1 MKINQQVHIPKLLI
15 VAIIFLGSSI
25 VITQGSLRSGTKEQV
40 SFEVDNR
47 QFDSQSN
54 FDVAGA
60 ASARVKE
67 RKTEKSSVR
76 NAGNKN
82 TTSNLTVETTTLELV
97 NSYSSHQTYT
107 GEVVPSRTS
116 EIGFE
121 RGGKLIRVFVE
132 EGDRVAVNIPLAQ
145 LDTAN
150 LEAQRQGLT
159 AQKNEAQARLA
170 ELKNGATSEEINSA
184 QAQVRDLEQQ
194 LELEKIRTNRR
205 EYLYSVGAVNLEE
218 LEEITFNSKALAE
231 RLANAQSNLQQ
242 LQNGSR
248 IEQVNAGQAV
258 VDRLSAEI
266 KNLDITIANS
276 TLRSPFESIV
286 SVRNFDEG
294 SVISPGQAVLR
305 LVENDRLKVK
315 IGVPIE
321 AANQLQVGSSQ
332 MLTIGQEQY
341 EAKIVSIL
349 PEVNTST
356 RNLTVVLKLTSA
368 DIGQISPKQI
378 ARLDLIQK
386 SEGKGYWLPV
396 TALIKG
402 DKGLWSCYALDKSQE
417 DLKVERRFVE
427 LIETQNKRV
436 FVRGT
441 LQSGDEIITEGTHR
455 LVPGQ
460 VVSVAI
466 EG

>member
-1 MKINQQVHIPKLLI
+1 M
-15 VAIIFLGSSI
+15 AIIFLGSSI
-25 VITQGSLRSGTKEQV
+25 VITQGLLPSETKEQV
-40 SFEVDNR
+40 NSEVDNQ
-47 QFDSQSN
+47 QFDSQSD
-54 FDVAGA
+54 FDVRGA
-60 ASARVKE
+60 AGARVKE
-67 RKTEKSSVR
+67 QKTEKISVETV
-76 NAGNKN
+76 G
-82 TTSNLTVETTTLELV
+82 SNIKANILPVETTTLKLV
-97 NSYSSHQTYT
+97 NSYSRHQTYT

-121 RGGKLIRVFVE
+121 NGGKLVRILIE
-132 EGDRVAVNIPLAQ
+132 EGDRVSLNTPLAQ

-170 ELKNGATSEEINSA
+170 ELNNGATSEEINSA

-194 LELEKIRTNRR
+194 LELENIRAKRR
-205 EYLYSVGAVNLEE
+205 EYLYSEGAVNREE

-231 RLANAQSNLQQ
+231 RLANATSNLKQ

-276 TLRSPFESIV
+276 TLRSPFEGIV
-286 SVRNFDEG
+286 SARNFDEG
-294 SVISPGQAVLR
+294 SVVSPGQAVLR
-305 LVENDRLKVK
+305 LVENEGLKVK
-315 IGVPIE
+315 VGVSIE
-321 AANQLQVGSSQ
+321 AAHQLRVGSSQ
-332 MLTIGQEQY
+332 TLTIGQKEY
-341 EAKIVSIL
+341 KAKIASIL
-349 PEVNTST
+349 PEVNAST

-368 DIGQISPKQI
+368 EIGQVSPKQI

-386 SEGKGYWLPV
+386 SEGEGYWLPV
-396 TALIKG
+396 TALVKG
-402 DKGLWSCYALDKSQE
+402 DKGLWSCFALDKSQE
-417 DLKVERRFVE
+417 DLKVERRLVE
-427 LIETQNKRV
+427 LIETQNERV
-436 FVRGT
+436 LVRGT
-441 LQSGDEIITEGTHR
+441 LQPGDEIITEGTHR

-460 VVSVAI
+460 VVNVAT